1 MPKPYFLPLILI
13 ATFLYSCKQESN
25 STIQPDKKGF
35 SWFEL
40 SYKGGWTGQLSFCV
54 DSNRIFFFPSLTK
67 QIDGETV
74 KYGLLPDS
82 IFKKVDT
89 LTWELKSIP
98 SLNPDSNYCDDCAE
112 VSIMAIT
119 GIDTIRVFM
128 EGNIND
134 RTRRLIEQLEA
145 YKKSSTLHQLAV
157 AYFYLAT
164 MKDVLSPLPPRI
176 FQ

>member
-1 MPKPYFLPLILI
+1 MSKLYSFGLILI
-13 ATFLYSCKQESN
+13 ATFLYSCKQENSSN
-25 STIQPDKKGF
+25 TPPDKKGF

-40 SYKGGWTGQLSFCV
+40 SYKGGWMGELSFCV
-54 DSNRIFFFPSLTK
+54 DSNRIFFFPSLIK
-67 QIDGETV
+67 QTDGETV

-89 LTWELKSIP
+89 LTRQLKSIR

-119 GIDTIRVFM
+119 RTDTTRVFM
-128 EGNIND
+128 AGDIND
-134 RTRRLIEQLEA
+134 RTGKLIEQLEA

-157 AYFYLAT
+157 TYFYLAT
-164 MKDVLSPLPPRI
+164 MKDVLPPIPPRI